1 MGAPSKL
8 SEGSFPSLCTCGC
21 LQAAGPQCEV
31 LRLASPIPGTQ
42 GLGWVSLPT
51 RSSLHISQ
59 LEGFCKTGV
68 PGLHPKVWFVLG
80 WAWTLGLLKIS
91 QETHL
96 QPGWRTSAPEAG
108 DAGLLVVKAEGPSSV
123 QKTPC

>member
-1 MGAPSKL
+1 MEEAFPASYLWLFTGCRATVRGA
-8 SEGSFPSLCTCGC
+8 ETRFPHSRD
-21 LQAAGPQCEV
+21 ARAGW
-31 LRLASPIPGTQ
+31 L
-42 GLGWVSLPT
+42 SLPT

-68 PGLHPKVWFVLG
+68 PGQHPKVWFVLG

-96 QPGWRTSAPEAG
+96 QPGWRISALEAG
-108 DAGLLVVKAEGPSSV
+108 DAGLLVVKAEEPSSV